1 MENFA
6 VLLEKYADF
15 VVRVGV
21 NVQPG
26 QTLIINCPLEAAP
39 LARLCVRSAYAAGAK
54 DVQVNW
60 SDHAVSRARMELG
73 TEEALTDFQ
82 PWQLRRY
89 LDYLCAAPA
98 GR

>member
-39 LARLCVRSAYAAGAK
+39 LARLCVRSAYAARRQRTCRSTGATTPFPAPG
-54 DVQVNW
+54 W
-60 SDHAVSRARMELG
+60 SWARRK
-73 TEEALTDFQ
+73 
-82 PWQLRRY
+82 P
-89 LDYLCAAPA
+89 
-98 GR
+98 